1 VKSGEEDR
9 AGDMMEKTAI
19 RVPVQV
25 MYYDTDAGGVV
36 HNIVYLR
43 FIEYARTLLAMQVG
57 LDFAEIRRTNVHPV
71 VVRTEIDYR
80 RPAVLGD
87 ELLVSGK
94 ICEVGGARFWVEFAI
109 ERPRDGAR
117 MVDCRQAL
125 ALVQMPEGRVLRLP
139 KGFPEESGLV
149 V

>member
-1 VKSGEEDR
+1 
-9 AGDMMEKTAI
+9 
-19 RVPVQV
+19 
-25 MYYDTDAGGVV
+25 
-36 HNIVYLR
+36 
-43 FIEYARTLLAMQVG
+43 MQVG